1 MLQVQND
8 TTIHCCVKLLEGRN
22 FEEEIEIA
30 EKSLHKNEIATA
42 SHKRRCEKLNIDLE
56 KVESELKEV
65 DELIAAA
72 TAHSISI
79 ESEMDRRSKLEAKL
93 ANLEQKN
100 EMSIAGIEKN
110 NVFIEKAKDFLRTF
124 DIEKLEEK
132 REIYSKKSEE
142 LSSLTRDIERQE
154 REQEILCNR
163 ASTLEGVPCG
173 SSYLTSCKFIKDAH
187 IASAQVSDVSGKL
200 VQLTEARMGL
210 ENEILSLDIDTAKE
224 HIKKYKKLLDKKTT
238 TETDN
243 VKLKL
248 DIERNNNSATSLRNS
263 LSECEERI
271 AYYHENQ
278 DAIENLRGLKNDK
291 VGLESEIS
299 TINTNIEACEES
311 LLGLYK
317 SHGSLEREVQI
328 LKSQE
333 SDLQE
338 LRGKYEAYDLYMK
351 CMHSNGIA
359 YDIIKKRLPIINNE
373 IAKVMANIVD
383 FEVFLEDDGKKLDIL
398 IKHPKYEA
406 RPLELG
412 SGAEKTISSMAIRM
426 ALLSVSSLP
435 KGNIFILDEPG
446 TALDEDNM
454 EGFVRLLDIIKTY
467 FKTVLLISHL
477 DSLKDC
483 VDSQVSIERSGK
495 FAFVNH

>member
-1 MLQVQND
+1 
-8 TTIHCCVKLLEGRN
+8 
-22 FEEEIEIA
+22 
-30 EKSLHKNEIATA
+30 
-42 SHKRRCEKLNIDLE
+42 
-56 KVESELKEV
+56 
-65 DELIAAA
+65 
-72 TAHSISI
+72 
-79 ESEMDRRSKLEAKL
+79 
-93 ANLEQKN
+93 
-100 EMSIAGIEKN
+100 
-110 NVFIEKAKDFLRTF
+110 
-124 DIEKLEEK
+124 
-132 REIYSKKSEE
+132 
-142 LSSLTRDIERQE
+142 
-154 REQEILCNR
+154 
-163 ASTLEGVPCG
+163 VPCG
-173 SSYLTSCKFIKDAH
+173 SNYLTSCKFIKDAH
-187 IASAQVSDVSGKL
+187 AASAQVSGVSDQL
-200 VQLTEARMGL
+200 VQLTEARAGL

-224 HIKKYKKLLDKKTT
+224 HIKKYKKLLDKKTA

-248 DIERNNNSATSLRNS
+248 DIERNNNSATSLRGS

-317 SHGSLEREVQI
+317 SHGSLEREVEI

-383 FEVFLEDDGKKLDIL
+383 FDVFLEDDGKKLDIL

-483 VDSQVSIERSGK
+483 VDSQVSIERNGK

>member
-1 MLQVQND
+1 M
-8 TTIHCCVKLLEGRN
+8 
-22 FEEEIEIA
+22 
-30 EKSLHKNEIATA
+30 
-42 SHKRRCEKLNIDLE
+42 
-56 KVESELKEV
+56 
-65 DELIAAA
+65 
-72 TAHSISI
+72 
-79 ESEMDRRSKLEAKL
+79 
-93 ANLEQKN
+93 
-100 EMSIAGIEKN
+100 
-110 NVFIEKAKDFLRTF
+110 
-124 DIEKLEEK
+124 
-132 REIYSKKSEE
+132 
-142 LSSLTRDIERQE
+142 
-154 REQEILCNR
+154 
-163 ASTLEGVPCG
+163 PCG
-173 SSYLTSCKFIKDAH
+173 SNYLTSCKFIKDAH
-187 IASAQVSDVSGKL
+187 AASAQVSGVSDQL
-200 VQLTEARMGL
+200 VQLTEARAGL
-210 ENEILSLDIDTAKE
+210 ESEILSLDIDTAKE

-238 TETDN
+238 TETEN

-248 DIERNNNSATSLRNS
+248 DIERNNNSATSLRSS

-271 AYYHENQ
+271 AYYHDNQ

-291 VGLESEIS
+291 TGLESEIS
-299 TINTNIEACEES
+299 TINTSIESCEES

-317 SHGSLEREVQI
+317 SHGSLEREVEI

-338 LRGKYEAYDLYMK
+338 LRSKYEAYDLYMK

-483 VDSQVSIERSGK
+483 VDSQVSIERNGK